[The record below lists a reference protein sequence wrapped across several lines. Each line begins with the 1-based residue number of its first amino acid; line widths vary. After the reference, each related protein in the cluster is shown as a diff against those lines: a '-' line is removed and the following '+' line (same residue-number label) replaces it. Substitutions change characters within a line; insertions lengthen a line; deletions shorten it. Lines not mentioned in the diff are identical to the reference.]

1 MSRNPHRISVIDSH
15 TGGEPTR
22 VVMGGAPDLGG
33 GTMEQRRLRFA
44 ENADFLRPALL
55 GEPRGFEAMVGAL
68 LCDSE
73 FQECACGVIFFN
85 NSGLLNSCLHGT
97 IGLVKTL
104 EFTGRITFGEH
115 RIETPVG
122 IVRATLNP
130 DGSVTVANVPSYRYR
145 EAVAVEVPG
154 WGEVRGDIAWGG
166 NWFYLVE
173 GCGPELTFGNISGL
187 SDFTLALMHALEVA
201 GITGEDGAR
210 IDHVEVFGP
219 PPDQDSDSRNFVMCP
234 GGQYDRSPCGTGT
247 SAKLACLHASGKL
260 EAGATWRQSSIL
272 GTVFEGRVEPLED
285 GRVIPFV
292 TGRAWVN
299 GECEIV
305 IDPDDPFG
313 LGIAQ
318 E

>member
-1 MSRNPHRISVIDSH
+1 MSRHPHRISVIDSH

-22 VVMGGAPDLGG
+22 VVMAGAPDLGS
-33 GTMEQRRLRFA
+33 GTMEQRRLRFTGD
-44 ENADFLRPALL
+44 ADFLRPALL

-68 LCDSE
+68 LCESE
-73 FQECACGVIFFN
+73 IQDCICGVIFFN

-104 EFTGRITFGEH
+104 EFVGRISAGEH

-145 EAVAVEVPG
+145 EAVAVELPG
-154 WGEVRGDIAWGG
+154 WGEVRGDLAGGG

-173 GCGPELTFGNISGL
+173 GYGPELTFGNVSGL
-187 SDFTLALMHALEVA
+187 SEFTLALMHALEVA

-210 IDHVEVFGP
+210 IDHVELFGP

-234 GGQYDRSPCGTGT
+234 GGEYDRSPCGTGT

-260 EAGATWRQSSIL
+260 ESGATWRQSSIL
-272 GTVFEGRVEPLED
+272 GTVFEGRVESLEA

-313 LGIAQ
+313 LGIPR

>member
-1 MSRNPHRISVIDSH
+1 MSRYPHRISVIDSH

-22 VVMGGAPDLGG
+22 VVMAGAPDLGG
-33 GTMEQRRLRFA
+33 GTMEQRRLRFTGD
-44 ENADFLRPALL
+44 ADFLRPALL

-68 LCDSE
+68 LCESE
-73 FQECACGVIFFN
+73 IQDCICGVIFFN

-97 IGLVKTL
+97 IGLIKTL
-104 EFTGRITFGEH
+104 EFKGRISAGEH

-145 EAVAVEVPG
+145 EAVVVELPG

-173 GCGPELTFGNISGL
+173 GYGPELTLGNVSGL
-187 SDFTLALMHALEVA
+187 SEFTLALMNALEVA

-210 IDHVEVFGP
+210 IDHVELFGP

-260 EAGATWRQSSIL
+260 EAGAIWRQSSIL
-272 GTVFEGRVEPLED
+272 GTVFEGRAEPLED
-285 GRVIPFV
+285 GRVTPFV

-318 E
+318 A

>member
-1 MSRNPHRISVIDSH
+1 MSRNPRRISVIDSH

-22 VVMGGAPDLGG
+22 VVIGGAPDLGG
-33 GTMEQRRLRFA
+33 GSIKQRLPGFLD
-44 ENADFLRPALL
+44 NADFLRPALL

-73 FQECACGVIFFN
+73 LKECVCGVIFFN

-104 EFTGRITFGEH
+104 EFTGRISFGEH

-122 IVRATLNP
+122 VVTATLNP

-154 WGEVRGDIAWGG
+154 WGEVCGDIAWGG

-173 GCGPELTFGNISGL
+173 GFGPELSPGNIPGL
-187 SDFTLALMHALEVA
+187 SEFALAVMNALEVA
-201 GITGEDGAR
+201 GIAGEDGSR
-210 IDHVEVFGP
+210 IDHVEVFGR
-219 PPDQDSDSRNFVMCP
+219 PPDKGSDSRNFVMCP
-234 GGQYDRSPCGTGT
+234 GGEYDRSPCGTGT
-247 SAKLACLHASGKL
+247 SAKLACLYASGKL

-272 GTVFEGRVEPLED
+272 GTVFHGCIEPGED

-299 GECEIV
+299 GESEILL
-305 IDPDDPFG
+305 DPDDPFAF
-313 LGIAQ
+313 GITRQ
-318 E
+318 